1 MTSEKPTMDQIQQ
14 ILKHLKRQS
23 PNKVCFDCPQK
34 NPTWA
39 SVTYGIFTCLN
50 CSGVHRS
57 LGVHLTFIRST
68 ELDQYWTWPQLRKMQ
83 VGGNAKA
90 RSFFRSHGV
99 ETTSSDLQKKYNSRA
114 SSLYGGK
121 IEKLSNEAMAK
132 YGTNTLYIDSKSEEP
147 ERKRKDSEDNFF
159 KKFDDNPTKNAV
171 EEIKEEVKLEYV
183 RQESKTEIPEQE
195 LGSLNVEG
203 ALKSWNDDKDEKRVE
218 YTSSPSTNIENAL
231 NLGNIGKVQ
240 SLKIEDEEDKMV
252 TSTTSVA
259 TTDSQNS
266 AKFIT
271 ASTGPKKVSSLAAKK
286 KAAGKGSRRFGGA
299 KVKVDMKALE
309 KEAEKAVKT
318 GVALRAENPVT
329 VQNTTKGVSGVTLS
343 AGAAATKQQ
352 NRDRLGMGAR
362 GVRVV
367 SHDSSMKTIEQRE
380 PAGAITSRLAYNGL
394 DKLEEKPAPA
404 ETESIWDRYEDDT
417 GNLKPSY
424 DSNNTFNSIQP
435 INAGHSKSGQK
446 SQNFSRSGA
455 TEQKSVKSVSSA
467 NYFKNEPE
475 PPKQTDA
482 QRLQNLTGRSAVS
495 SSDLWDDHSTP
506 AYQANPRLM
515 NNGID
520 LSQIGNQVQD
530 IGDAAREATGRLGEL
545 ASSALAGAL
554 DKWRQY

>member
-1 MTSEKPTMDQIQQ
+1 MTSEKPTMEQIQM

-99 ETTSSDLQKKYNSRA
+99 EVTSSDLQKKYNSRA
-114 SSLYGGK
+114 SSLYCGK
-121 IEKLSNEAMAK
+121 IEKLSNEAMSK
-132 YGTNTLYIDSKSEEP
+132 YGTTTLYIDSKTNEP

-159 KKFDDNPTKNAV
+159 KKFDDNPVKNGDV
-171 EEIKEEVKLEYV
+171 DRIQEGVKLEYV
-183 RQESKTEIPEQE
+183 RQESKPETPEPE

-203 ALKSWNDDKDEKRVE
+203 AIKSWNDDKGDKRVE
-218 YTSSPSTNIENAL
+218 YTGSPSTNIENAL

-240 SLKIEDEEDKMV
+240 NLKIDDEEDKMV

-259 TTDSQNS
+259 TSDSQNS

-271 ASTGPKKVSSLAAKK
+271 ASTGPKRVGSLAAKK
-286 KAAGKGSRRFGGA
+286 KAGGKSRFGGA

-329 VQNTTKGVSGVTLS
+329 VQNTPKSAGGASLS
-343 AGAAATKQQ
+343 AGAVAAKQQ

-367 SHDSSMKTIEQRE
+367 SHDSTMKTIEQRE

-404 ETESIWDRYEDDT
+404 ESESIWDRYEDDT

-446 SQNFSRSGA
+446 SQNFSRSGVP
-455 TEQKSVKSVSSA
+455 EQQSVKSVSSA

-506 AYQANPRLM
+506 AYQANPRMM

-545 ASSALAGAL
+545 ASSAFAGAL